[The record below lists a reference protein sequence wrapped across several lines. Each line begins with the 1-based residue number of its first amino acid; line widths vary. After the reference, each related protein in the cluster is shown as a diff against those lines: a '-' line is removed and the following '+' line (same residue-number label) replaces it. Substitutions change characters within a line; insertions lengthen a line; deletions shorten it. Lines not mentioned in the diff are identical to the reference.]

1 MVNVSPVLR
10 FSFCRGRDYYWNKCF
25 GKKLPLRPGL
35 DGKNTAAI
43 SGWFPVFS
51 ASSFISRNALTDL
64 NLIEALALA
73 STNLKNKERFPGQTN
88 A

>member
-43 SGWFPVFS
+43 SGWFPAFS

-64 NLIEALALA
+64 NLIEAI
-73 STNLKNKERFPGQTN
+73 SFGQYKFKKQREISRPN
-88 A
+88 